1 MAFYFEY
8 FPTVQYDIK
17 KNGNFNLLTNIM
29 LRFKI
34 QNKLKEKRAVFYDFQ
49 IRDGQRADEIAFKYY
64 DDERLDWIIYI
75 TNNIVDPQFDW
86 PLDYRTFT
94 NFIKE
99 KYTSIESA
107 KSTIHHY
114 EKILNTQSILADG
127 TIIPERYV
135 EVDETTYNLTSTSS
149 RRVIY
154 NYDYED
160 RINEKKRNI
169 KILQAQY
176 VDSVIQEV
184 EDIFK

>member
-1 MAFYFEY
+1 
-8 FPTVQYDIK
+8 
-17 KNGNFNLLTNIM
+17 
-29 LRFKI
+29 
-34 QNKLKEKRAVFYDFQ
+34 
-49 IRDGQRADEIAFKYY
+49 
-64 DDERLDWIIYI
+64 
-75 TNNIVDPQFDW
+75 
-86 PLDYRTFT
+86 
-94 NFIKE
+94 
-99 KYTSIESA
+99 
-107 KSTIHHY
+107 
-114 EKILNTQSILADG
+114 ADG

-184 EDIFK
+184 ENIFK